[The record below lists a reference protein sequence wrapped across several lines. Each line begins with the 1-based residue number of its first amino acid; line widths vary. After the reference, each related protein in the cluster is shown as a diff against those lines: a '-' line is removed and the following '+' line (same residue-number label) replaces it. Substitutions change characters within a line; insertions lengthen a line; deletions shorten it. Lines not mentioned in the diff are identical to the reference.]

1 MDKKAK
7 KRIELLRKKINHLQQ
22 RLAGAKQQMDD
33 PDEVQQ
39 LESEIA
45 GAKRAIEKLQQGA

>member
-7 KRIELLRKKINHLQQ
+7 KRIELLRKKIKDYQQ

-33 PDEVQQ
+33 PDEVAQFEKQ
-39 LESEIA
+39 IA
-45 GAKRAIEKLQQGA
+45 DATQEIEKLKAS